1 MEISNAARMRAACSG
16 PEELTRFPDFGKTE
30 NYGRR
35 GSCSSRAKRRR
46 SRLPREG
53 ETKSQ
58 YVTAIESNSAA
69 TPSSNCQPVPTR
81 TFFEIPASSNAGGAF
96 CDRRTAMLL
105 AKPEEGKRRSGPGS
119 SAGSR

>member
-46 SRLPREG
+46 PRLPREG

-81 TFFEIPASSNAGGAF
+81 TFFLKFRRFECRRHF
-96 CDRRTAMLL
+96 CHQRTAMLL
-105 AKPEEGKRRSGPGS
+105 AKPEAGKRRDQAPA
-119 SAGSR
+119 SARA

>member
-1 MEISNAARMRAACSG
+1 MEIKNAARMRAACSD
-16 PEELTRFPDFGKTE
+16 PEELMRFPDFGKTE

-69 TPSSNCQPVPTR
+69 TPSSNCKPVPTR
-81 TFFEIPASSNAGGAF
+81 TFF
-96 CDRRTAMLL
+96 
-105 AKPEEGKRRSGPGS
+105 
-119 SAGSR
+119 